1 MMKITPL
8 QYLLLNKIKPL
19 PEVRQALGV
28 SRFIL
33 WQWKRGASFPKRL
46 NIEKLIEFY
55 GPERLDYN
63 GCFVA
68 SVEITEDQAR
78 LFGLLNNTLN

>member
-8 QYLLLNKIKPL
+8 QYLLLNKVKPL
-19 PEVRQALGV
+19 REVKQALGV
-28 SRFIL
+28 TRIVL
-33 WQWKRGASFPKRL
+33 WQWKSGASFPKRL

-55 GPERLDYN
+55 GPDRLDYN

-78 LFGLLNNTLN
+78 LFGLLNDAVN